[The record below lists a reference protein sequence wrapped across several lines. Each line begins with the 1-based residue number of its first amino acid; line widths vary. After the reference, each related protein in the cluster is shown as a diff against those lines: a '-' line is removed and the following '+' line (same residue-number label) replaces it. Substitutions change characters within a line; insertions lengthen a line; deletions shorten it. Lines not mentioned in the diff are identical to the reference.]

1 MSEMIIGILSFLGGL
16 LTCSI
21 VTKINKQ
28 ANSFFNFFGSNNSV
42 NQNNENDKNDESN
55 K

>member
-1 MSEMIIGILSFLGGL
+1 MSEIITGILSFLGGL

-28 ANSFFNFFGSNNSV
+28 ENNFLNFFGSNHSV
-42 NQNNENDKNDESN
+42 NQKNENDKSN